1 MVHFNSGDLCVVSE
15 TNGNILVELEAT
27 VVLRRVVENTLVSG
41 GAEVDE
47 LVRGE
52 VEETTVDQISVVVD
66 IFGVVVIAV
75 DTVEGIGDPVSVVDE
90 EVVLV
95 SVELDGIS
103 VVQISFGVEILGVVA
118 ISVGDEVVI
127 VGMKVDGL
135 SVV

>member
-1 MVHFNSGDLCVVSE
+1 MMHSNSGDMCVVSV
-15 TNGNILVELEAT
+15 TNDNILIELEVT

-52 VEETTVDQISVVVD
+52 VEETAVDQISVVVD
-66 IFGVVVIAV
+66 ILGLVVIV
-75 DTVEGIGDPVSVVDE
+75 VHTVEGIGDPVSVVAE
-90 EVVLV
+90 GVVLV

-103 VVQISFGVEILGVVA
+103 VVQILCGVVA
-118 ISVGDEVVI
+118 ISVVDEVL
-127 VGMKVDGL
+127 MKVDGF

>member
-1 MVHFNSGDLCVVSE
+1 MVHSRSGDMCVVPV
-15 TNGNILVELEAT
+15 TNDNILVELEVT

-52 VEETTVDQISVVVD
+52 VEETAVDQITVVVD
-66 IFGVVVIAV
+66 ILGVVVIVV

-90 EVVLV
+90 GVVLE
-95 SVELDGIS
+95 SVDLDWIS
-103 VVQISFGVEILGVVA
+103 VVQKLFEVGIMDVVA
-118 ISVGDEVVI
+118 ISVVDEVWI
-127 VGMKVDGL
+127 VGMKVDGF